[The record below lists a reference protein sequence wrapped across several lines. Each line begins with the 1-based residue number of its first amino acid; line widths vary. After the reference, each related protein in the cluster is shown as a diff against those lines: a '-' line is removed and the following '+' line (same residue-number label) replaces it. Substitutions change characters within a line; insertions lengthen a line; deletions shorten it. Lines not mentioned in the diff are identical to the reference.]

1 MYARFEQS
9 NFIEK
14 RSQTRSQ
21 FLERKNSLYAPQ
33 HTHIEVE
40 WFFFI
45 IRNIQ
50 VFLPGGAQKK
60 KTEALLIDFFSA
72 STFLC
77 VQGKSLYEHYV
88 NTIHI

>member
-1 MYARFEQS
+1 MLDSSKVTSLKSALKHVR
-9 NFIEK
+9 NFWNGRIRYMLLNTLTLK
-14 RSQTRSQ
+14 W
-21 FLERKNSLYAPQ
+21 NG
-33 HTHIEVE
+33 
-40 WFFFI
+40 FFFI